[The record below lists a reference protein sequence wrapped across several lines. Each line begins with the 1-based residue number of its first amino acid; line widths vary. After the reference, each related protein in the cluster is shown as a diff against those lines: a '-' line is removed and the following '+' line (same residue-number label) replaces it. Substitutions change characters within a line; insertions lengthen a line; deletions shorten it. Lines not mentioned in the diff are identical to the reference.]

1 MPYLFILFVVM
12 PIAEIAVLIKVGG
25 AIGGLTTIGIVI
37 LTAVIG
43 TAMLRQQGIATLN
56 KAQQRMQKGE
66 MPAQQ
71 MLEGLLLLIGGV
83 LLLTPGFI
91 TDFFGFC
98 TLIPISRR
106 FLAAKLSAGALSN
119 MNVFVGGTRVSGGE
133 GMNSRR
139 HHTPG
144 GIPGGHN
151 GANVDDRARSSRQNS
166 AAGGDPDVIE
176 GDFDRLD

>member
-1 MPYLFILFVVM
+1 MPYLFILFIVM

-25 AIGGLTTIGIVI
+25 AIGGWTTIGIVI
-37 LTAVIG
+37 LTALLG
-43 TAMLRQQGIATLN
+43 TTMLRHQGIATLN
-56 KAQQRMQKGE
+56 KAQLRMQNGE

-106 FLAAKLSAGALSN
+106 FLANKLSAGALSN
-119 MNVFVGGTRVSGGE
+119 MNIFVGGSQVQGGG
-133 GMNSRR
+133 GMHRGPNPQPGG
-139 HHTPG
+139 TPG
-144 GIPGGHN
+144 SQE
-151 GANVDDRARSSRQNS
+151 GASTGAQSRPTGRNRG
-166 AAGGDPDVIE
+166 AGGNPDIIE
-176 GDFDRLD
+176 GDYERLD

>member
-1 MPYLFILFVVM
+1 MPYFFILFVAM

-25 AIGGLTTIGIVI
+25 AIGGWTTIGIVI
-37 LTAVIG
+37 LTALIG

-56 KAQQRMQKGE
+56 KAQMRMQNGE

-106 FLAAKLSAGALSN
+106 FLAAKLSAGALAN
-119 MNVFVGGTRVSGGE
+119 TNVFVGGTQVNGGE
-133 GMNSRR
+133 SMRNRR
-139 HHTPG
+139 QHSQG
-144 GIPGGHN
+144 GIPDGQN
-151 GANVDDRARSSRQNS
+151 STNADARARYRRQNG

-176 GDFDRLD
+176 GDYDRLD